1 MLQSITK
8 IITTILTL
16 VTLAG
21 IAFFGLNNGFKRFDR
36 YMDLKAIQDCTSSYQ
51 QEITDETTGVVRNR
65 PLEQQAREC
74 AIQKGVENW
83 DGVWSDLLTE

>member
-1 MLQSITK
+1 MLLAITK

-16 VTLAG
+16 ATLAG
-21 IAFFGLNNGFKRFDR
+21 IAYFGFQRLDR

-51 QEITDETTGVVRNR
+51 QVITDDTTGIVKNR

-74 AIQKGVENW
+74 AIQKGVQDW
-83 DGVWSDLLTE
+83 DGVWSDLLTK

>member
-16 VTLAG
+16 ATVAG
-21 IAFFGLNNGFKRFDR
+21 IAFFGLKNGLERFDR
-36 YMDLKAIQDCTSSYQ
+36 YMDLKAIQDCASSYQ
-51 QEITDETTGVVRNR
+51 QSITDEETGIVRNR

-83 DGVWSDLLTE
+83 DGVWSDLLE